1 MATKI
6 GINGFGRIGRLVF
19 RSLVEKGLL
28 GTDIEVVAINDLVPA
43 ENLAYLLKY
52 DTTQGRFKGTVEAKG
67 DDTLVVNGHEIKTL
81 ALRATPAELP
91 WKEYG
96 VDIVIESTGLFV
108 QDSLA
113 QGHIDAGAKKVIIS
127 APGKGDGV
135 KTVVLGVN
143 DGDLSADDH
152 LISNASCTT
161 NCLAPMTKVVLENF
175 GILEGLMTTVH
186 SYTATQKTVDGPS
199 PKDMKGGRT
208 AALNIIP
215 SSTGAAK
222 AVGLVLPEVKGKLTG
237 MAFRVP
243 TPTVSV
249 VDLTVRTEK
258 STSYEE
264 ICQKM
269 KEASEGSLKGILG
282 YTEDQV
288 VSSDFI
294 HDELS
299 SIFDA
304 GSGIGLSD
312 NFFKL
317 VSWYDNEWG
326 YSNRVVE
333 LVQKVIKFL

>member
-1 MATKI
+1 
-6 GINGFGRIGRLVF
+6 
-19 RSLVEKGLL
+19 
-28 GTDIEVVAINDLVPA
+28 
-43 ENLAYLLKY
+43 LLKY